1 MREEVHT
8 TLFLVTIKAIL
19 FCMAVSLFFGVV
31 YFTKQFHNNT
41 RKEVRNNDT
50 IFVNDTPVEAI
61 LLDMSDVINEILL
74 TDSNVTIYVNGSQI
88 TPYMREQ
95 IKENKTAINLHLP
108 SSGTYSKKC
117 IYTKDGKLTKI
128 EFILE
133 GA

>member
-1 MREEVHT
+1 
-8 TLFLVTIKAIL
+8 
-19 FCMAVSLFFGVV
+19 MAVSLFFGVV